1 MIKATVIGRL
11 GEDARNITVEKGSF
25 ISLRVASNEKVNK
38 QEVTTWISVYANT
51 ARYANM
57 LQYLKKGTVVVVMGN
72 LSCELYTARD
82 GKQGI
87 DYKLNADSINFL
99 NLGGN
104 KPSENGQN
112 ATASAGAPQSNNG
125 GTPENR
131 EQMTINIKSQA
142 QPTSAPAQPQYEDG
156 MSFGEDGMPF

>member
-11 GEDARNITVEKGSF
+11 GEDAKNITVQKGSF
-25 ISLRVASNEKVNK
+25 ISMRVASNEKINK

-51 ARYANM
+51 TRYANM
-57 LQYLKKGTVVVVMGN
+57 LQYLKKGTVVVVTGSIN
-72 LSCELYTARD
+72 CEVYTAKD

-104 KPSENGQN
+104 KPNDNGQN
-112 ATASAGAPQSNNG
+112 TTTAPQTNG
-125 GTPENR
+125 GTPEHR
-131 EQMTINIKSQA
+131 EQMTMNFNTQA
-142 QPTSAPAQPQYEDG
+142 PSSPASTETLSPD
-156 MSFGEDGMPF
+156 SMPFDGDDIPF

>member
-11 GEDARNITVEKGSF
+11 GEDARNITLEKGSF
-25 ISLRVASNEKVNK
+25 ISMRVASNEKVNK

-57 LQYLKKGTVVVVMGN
+57 LQYLKKGTVVAITGSMN
-72 LSCELYTARD
+72 CEIYTAKD

-104 KPSENGQN
+104 KSSENGQN
-112 ATASAGAPQSNNG
+112 ANANTTQNNG
-125 GTPENR
+125 GTPEQR
-131 EQMTINIKSQA
+131 EQMTMNFNSQA
-142 QPTSAPAQPQYEDG
+142 PSAPASAQNLASD
-156 MSFGEDGMPF
+156 SMPFDNDNDNIPF

>member
-99 NLGGN
+99 NLGSN
-104 KPSENGQN
+104 KPSENGQ
-112 ATASAGAPQSNNG
+112 TAGVPQSNNG

-131 EQMTINIKSQA
+131 EQMTMNFKPQA
-142 QPTSAPAQPQYEDG
+142 QPTPTPAQPQYEES
-156 MSFGEDGMPF
+156 MPFGEDGMPF